1 MGYRYPQSGGDRRD
15 TMVEPASAL
24 AAAKQIDE
32 AVGLIAKLLGKL
44 RAQPDIA
51 ALKLSAALDEI
62 VKTYEVLDRAFT
74 TYGNLAIDEG
84 ALASKSQELLSIAG
98 GTLGVRVQE
107 GRGSCHEIRNIYNSH
122 LRRWFEHAFNPDE
135 QKQIEDV
142 FIGPNGLG
150 WADDTLFQALTSL
163 ALQLKD
169 DAQGVVALVMSDT
182 ENREAKARESVRQTY
197 FTLAPVQ
204 QAMAQSMQRMFE
216 LKNAFIQVAKTTSAP
231 R

>member
-1 MGYRYPQSGGDRRD
+1 
-15 TMVEPASAL
+15 MVEPASAL

-62 VKTYEVLDRAFT
+62 VKTYEVLDQAFT

-84 ALASKSQELLSIAG
+84 ALTSKSQELLSIAG
-98 GTLGVRVQE
+98 GSLGVRVQE
-107 GRGSCHEIRNIYNSH
+107 GRGSSHEIRNIYNSH
-122 LRRWFEHAFNPDE
+122 LRRWFERAFNRDE
-135 QKQIEDV
+135 QKQIEYV

-216 LKNAFIQVAKTTSAP
+216 LKNAFIQVAETTSAP